1 MKFKE
6 ALGIDV
12 SKKTIDVMLHL
23 SRGYCQFE
31 NSIKGYKAMLT
42 WLRKQTNLNPDQ
54 VLICFEHTGLYS
66 LPLATF
72 LNERQISFSMVAALE
87 IKRSL
92 GIVRG
97 KNDKIPACRQG
108 RDAKRIAGYAYLRR
122 DQLKAFTLPS
132 TNVLRLQKLLSLRE
146 RMVKQRAGYIGSNKE
161 YKLML
166 KQKDCQSLFSIH
178 NKMVHYLG
186 KQIGAIENEI
196 AELIADD
203 EKINRLYHL
212 MVSVKGVGLIVAAN
226 LLVVTN
232 CFMSFTDSRKF
243 ACYSGISP
251 FERQS
256 GTSLNMKSR
265 VSHFANKKIKSLLN
279 LSASSAI
286 QADPEL
292 KAYYQRRVENGKS
305 KMSTLNIV
313 RNKIVHRIFAVVKRG
328 TPYVPLYQ
336 HIA

>member
-12 SKKTIDVMLHL
+12 SKKTIDVILHL
-23 SRGYCQFE
+23 DGSYHQF
-31 NSIKGYKAMLT
+31 NNTVKGFKEMLQWQKKLT
-42 WLRKQTNLNPDQ
+42 GLPINQ

-66 LPLATF
+66 LPMAVFFSEQRITF
-72 LNERQISFSMVAALE
+72 CMESALQ

-92 GIVRG
+92 GLVRG
-97 KNDKIPACRQG
+97 KNDKV
-108 RDAKRIAGYAYLRR
+108 DAKRIAAYAYLRR
-122 DQLKAFTLPS
+122 EQLKAFILPS
-132 TNVLRLQKLLSLRE
+132 KGILRLQKLLSVRE
-146 RMVKQRAGYIGSNKE
+146 TMVKQRAGYIGSMKE
-161 YKLML
+161 YKCML
-166 KQKDCQSLFSIH
+166 KQKDYESLFSVHKKMTHYLSKQIDVIEKEIIELITED
-178 NKMVHYLG
+178 NKMKELYL
-186 KQIGAIENEI
+186 
-196 AELIADD
+196 
-203 EKINRLYHL
+203 L
-212 MVSVKGVGLIVAAN
+212 MVSVKGVGLILASN

-232 CFMSFTDSRKF
+232 CFMGFTDSRKF
-243 ACYSGISP
+243 ACYAGVAP
-251 FERQS
+251 FEKQS

-265 VSHFANKKIKSLLN
+265 VSHFANKRIKTLLN

-292 KAYYQRRVENGKS
+292 KAYYQRRVEMGKS

-336 HIA
+336 HAA

>member
-1 MKFKE
+1 MKFRE

-12 SKKTIDVMLHL
+12 SKKTIDVILHL
-23 SRGYCQFE
+23 SADYGQFE
-31 NSIKGYKAMLT
+31 NSVKGYKTMLM
-42 WLRKQTNLNPDQ
+42 WLKKQTSLNPDQ

-66 LPLATF
+66 LPLAVF
-72 LNERQISFSMVAALE
+72 LNGQQILFSMVAALE

-97 KNDKIPACRQG
+97 KNDKI
-108 RDAKRIAGYAYLRR
+108 DAKRIAAYAYLRR
-122 DQLKAFTLPS
+122 EQLKAFILPS
-132 TNVLRLQKLLSLRE
+132 TNILRLQKLLSLRE
-146 RMVKQRAGYIGSNKE
+146 RMVKQRAGYIGSMKE
-161 YKLML
+161 YKFML
-166 KQKDCQSLFSIH
+166 KQKDYQSLFSVH
-178 NKMVHYLG
+178 YKMVQYLG
-186 KQIGAIENEI
+186 KQIGAIEKEMV
-196 AELIADD
+196 ELITDD
-203 EKINRLYHL
+203 EMIYRLYHL

-232 CFMSFTDSRKF
+232 CFRGFTDSRKF
-243 ACYSGISP
+243 ACYAGIAP

-292 KAYYQRRVENGKS
+292 KAYYQRRVGNGRS

-336 HIA
+336 HVA

>member
-12 SKKTIDVMLHL
+12 SKKTIDVILHL
-23 SRGYCQFE
+23 NSNYHQFE
-31 NSIKGYKAMLT
+31 NNVKGYKSL
-42 WLRKQTNLNPDQ
+42 LRWVKKQTGLSPGE

-66 LPLATF
+66 LPLAIF
-72 LNERQISFSMVAALE
+72 LNEQEILFSMVAALE

-97 KNDKIPACRQG
+97 KNDKI
-108 RDAKRIAGYAYLRR
+108 DAKRIAEYAYLRIS
-122 DQLKAFTLPS
+122 QLKPFKLPS
-132 TNVLRLQKLLSLRE
+132 TNILRLQKLLSLRE
-146 RMVKQRAGYIGSNKE
+146 RMVKQRAGYMGSIKE
-161 YKLML
+161 YKCML
-166 KQKDCQSLFSIH
+166 KQKDYESLFTVH
-178 NKMVHYLG
+178 KKMIHYLS
-186 KQIGAIENEI
+186 KQIDTMEKETL
-196 AELIADD
+196 ELIEGD
-203 EKINRLYHL
+203 EEMSVLYHL
-212 MVSVKGVGLIVAAN
+212 MISIKGVGPILASN

-232 CFMSFTDSRKF
+232 CFMGFSDGRKF
-243 ACYSGISP
+243 ACYAGIAP
-251 FERQS
+251 FEKQS
-256 GTSLNMKSR
+256 GTSLNIKAR

-313 RNKIVHRIFAVVKRG
+313 RNKIVHRIFAVIKRG

-336 HIA
+336 HAA

>member
-12 SKKTIDVMLHL
+12 SKKTIDVILHVNGSYHKFDNTAKGFKGMLL
-23 SRGYCQFE
+23 WQ
-31 NSIKGYKAMLT
+31 KKATGL
-42 WLRKQTNLNPDQ
+42 KINQ

-66 LPLATF
+66 LPLAVF
-72 LNERQISFSMVAALE
+72 LSEQKIIFCMESALQ

-92 GIVRG
+92 GLVRG
-97 KNDKIPACRQG
+97 KNDKI
-108 RDAKRIAGYAYLRR
+108 DAKRIAEYAYLRR
-122 DQLKAFTLPS
+122 ELLKPFKLPS
-132 TNVLRLQKLLSLRE
+132 LNVLKLQKLLSLRE
-146 RMVKQRAGYIGSNKE
+146 RMVKQRAGYMGSIKE
-161 YKLML
+161 YKCML
-166 KQKDCQSLFSIH
+166 KQKDYESLFSMH
-178 NKMVHYLG
+178 KKMIHYLS
-186 KQIGAIENEI
+186 KQIDAMEKETL
-196 AELIADD
+196 ELIVGD
-203 EKINRLYHL
+203 EEMSVLYHL
-212 MVSVKGVGLIVAAN
+212 MISIKGVGPILASN

-232 CFMSFTDSRKF
+232 CFMGFKDSRKF
-243 ACYSGISP
+243 ACYAGIAP
-251 FERQS
+251 FEKQS

-313 RNKIVHRIFAVVKRG
+313 RNKIVHRIFAVIKRG

-336 HIA
+336 HAA